1 MFRNGGLL
9 KLLNPVLKGN
19 YNDDRQTVR
28 TMGRILDG

>member
-9 KLLNPVLKGN
+9 KLLHPVLKSD
-19 YNDDRQTVR
+19 YNDDTQTVR